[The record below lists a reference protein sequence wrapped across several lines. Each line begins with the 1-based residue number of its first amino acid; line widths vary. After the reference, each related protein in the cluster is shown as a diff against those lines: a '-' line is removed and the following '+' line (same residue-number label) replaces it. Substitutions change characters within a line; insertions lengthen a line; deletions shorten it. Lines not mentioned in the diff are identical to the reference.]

1 MSQLRL
7 YSTRWGT
14 RYLNVTS
21 FSSPITGMIDSAQT
35 RTLVHHFP
43 IKALQPELEVE
54 VVFRNENN
62 YEDFQL
68 WVRNVQID
76 AQNNAISPILTL
88 WWPQRSIYN
97 WTGIIKAF
105 RAGGVRSNFMPR
117 AKFTI
122 DLVDSMVSS
131 RTNLASLSSNIE
143 EIWGKNTAGGVLD
156 GSGLA
161 DVLIQPPTPVDDT
174 PTETPSFP
182 IQPSPVTPPS
192 DGGGGGLGGGGGG
205 GGSW

>member
-7 YSTRWGT
+7 TSNQWGT
-14 RYLNVTS
+14 KKLNVLS
-21 FSSPITGMIDSAQT
+21 FSSPITGMISSAQT

-54 VVFRNENN
+54 VVFRNEPE
-62 YEDFQL
+62 YESFQL
-68 WVRNVQID
+68 WVRNVQIE
-76 AQNNAISPILTL
+76 AQNDAISPGITL

-105 RAGGVRSNFMPR
+105 RAGGRRADYMPK

-122 DLVDSMVSS
+122 DLIDSMVSS
-131 RTNLASLSSNIE
+131 RTTLSSLASNIQE
-143 EIWGKNTAGGVLD
+143 LWTEDVVQGSMADILINPPAPIDTAPIPETPTVTE
-156 GSGLA
+156 
-161 DVLIQPPTPVDDT
+161 PTPIM
-174 PTETPSFP
+174 PSVP
-182 IQPSPVTPPS
+182 W
-192 DGGGGGLGGGGGG
+192 DGGYGGGGQGGGAGG